1 MNPVIFREYDIR
13 GVADRDLTQAVTR
26 DIGQGLGTLLR
37 RAGATEM
44 ALGRDCRLH
53 SPRLREALLE
63 GLLRTGIH
71 VVDVGIVP
79 SPLLYFTVHHLNLG
93 GGVEITGSHNPP
105 SDNGFK
111 LLRGR
116 NSIHGRELQELHALI
131 ARRDFIAG
139 AGTLRERPDIQSD
152 YFDFVR
158 SRLRLGPRR
167 FKIVL
172 DAGNGTGGV
181 VAGPLLRS
189 LGFPVHALNCEM
201 DGRFPHHLPDPT
213 VPEHLAELIAE
224 VQRQGA
230 ELGLAFDGDADRLAV
245 VDSQGRIVWGDQLM
259 ILLSRAILAE
269 EPGATFVCEVKSSKA
284 LYDEIER
291 AGGKAIMWRVGHSQI
306 KEKMREVGAA
316 LGGEM
321 SGHLFFAHRY
331 LGFDDAIY
339 AAARL
344 LELLSF
350 SDKPLAAHV
359 DSLPQLHNTPEIR
372 IPVEENIK
380 FELVH
385 RTAEHLRRLP
395 DAQVI
400 EIDGARAHFPK
411 AWALVRA
418 SNTQPALV
426 LRFEAE
432 TAEGLLAVQSEVQT
446 ALARLKT
453 ELSAEARPRLAAQP
467 PPQARGEVSPLEFF
481 YDFASPYSYLAA
493 TQVFAMAERTA
504 TPVRLVPVVL
514 GRILAAAAAAPAGPA
529 KLRYLQTDLM
539 RWARR
544 LKVQLHFPSRFPMNT
559 MTALRL
565 CVQAAQHSEEAH
577 RALCLRLFRLYW
589 VEDQDLLDP
598 KVLTQALN
606 AAFLPAAELLQGC
619 AQPAVRDALRD
630 YTEDAIKRGVFGVPS
645 FLVDGELFF
654 GNDRLDFVESV
665 LLGRR

>member
-37 RAGATEM
+37 RSGAREM

-63 GLLRTGIH
+63 GLLRTGIN
-71 VVDVGIVP
+71 VLDVGVVP

-116 NSIHGRELQELHALI
+116 NSIHGRELQDLHALI

-139 AGTLRERPDIQSD
+139 AGTLRERPDIHAD
-152 YFDFVR
+152 YCDFVR

-167 FKIVL
+167 FKVVI

-181 VAGPLLRS
+181 VAQPLLRS
-189 LGFPVHALNCEM
+189 LGFPVHSLNCEM
-201 DGRFPHHLPDPT
+201 DGRFPQHLPDPT
-213 VPEHLAELIAE
+213 VPEHLSELIAE

-350 SDKPLAAHV
+350 SDQPLAAHV

-385 RTAEHLRRLP
+385 RTAEYLRQLP

-432 TAEGLLAVQSEVQT
+432 TADGLRAVQDEVQT
-446 ALARLKT
+446 ALARLQT
-453 ELSAEARPRLAAQP
+453 ELAAESRPRLASQP
-467 PPQARGEVSPLEFF
+467 APQARSEVSPIEFF

-493 TQVFAMAERTA
+493 TQVFALAERTA

-514 GRILAAAAAAPAGPA
+514 GRLLTAAAAAPAGPA
-529 KLRYLQTDLM
+529 KLRYLQTDLL

-544 LKVQLHFPSRFPMNT
+544 LRVPLHFPSRFPMNT

-565 CVQAAQHSEEAH
+565 CVQAAQHSEAAH
-577 RALCLRLFRLYW
+577 RELCLRLFRLYW

-598 KVLTQALN
+598 KVLTQALS
-606 AAFLPAAELLQGC
+606 AVGLPAELLQGC

-630 YTEDAIKRGVFGVPS
+630 HTEDAIRRGVFGVPS
-645 FLVDGELFF
+645 FLVDGELFW
-654 GNDRLDFVESV
+654 GNDRLDFVEAV